1 MIHSFLY
8 YLEKKEETIM
18 IHLILI
24 LKKILVSFYFQWETQ
39 YAAQISFHSF

>member
-8 YLEKKEETIM
+8 YLEKKKETIM

-24 LKKILVSFYFQWETQ
+24 LKKIVSFYFQWETQ